1 MKENTVP
8 MQDQYFRI
16 KDASKF
22 LGVGKSTIWLFSRQ
36 GKIKPIRLSDHVT
49 VWALSDLQSFV
60 SSRMEA

>member
-1 MKENTVP
+1 
-8 MQDQYFRI
+8 MQDQYFRL

-22 LGVGKSTIWLFSRQ
+22 LGVGKPTIWLYTRQ
-36 GKIKPIRLSDHVT
+36 GKIRSIKLSDRVT